1 MWNETIAGV
10 CGRGAAVC
18 RALAARLLTGPAAFL
33 LATVIDLLA
42 LLWWL
47 RSRSRTGRSF

>member
-18 RALAARLLTGPAAFL
+18 RALAARLLTGPFAFL
-33 LATVIDLLA
+33 IAAMIDLLA
-42 LLWWL
+42 VL
-47 RSRSRTGRSF
+47 RWAISRRRSGRLF